1 MKQDILRQIE
11 GYDRIL
17 RERAVCRRYGQDFLR
32 GRAPVQRIL
41 EGLHP
46 PRLRL
51 RVAGVW
57 PESPSAK
64 TFRLVSLDG
73 PLPPFQAGQY
83 LAVACEI
90 GLVRTSRPYSISS
103 PPHVTG
109 YWDITVKA
117 VEGGFVSTHLLER
130 VQPGQ
135 VLEATG
141 PAGTFVWNP
150 LLHGR
155 DLVLI
160 AGGSGITPCMAFVRE
175 TIDCGGDRRLFLFY
189 GNREETDVIFGEE
202 LARLA
207 ERFPATLRY
216 IPVIEKPGAAYRGA
230 CGFITG
236 ELIRQ
241 EAGDLADKTFFL
253 CGPAEMYAFCIP
265 ELLALGIRRRRIR
278 REMSGPSRA
287 VSRQPGWPPD
297 VSPEAVFSVW
307 AGDRE
312 AFPARAGEPLLVSLE
327 RQGVTAVPSRCR
339 SGECSLCR
347 VRLVSGRVY
356 QPEGVLLRTS
366 DRRHGFIHACAAY
379 PLSDLEIR
387 F

>member
-1 MKQDILRQIE
+1 MTAPLFDAKQVRRAFSRSAAS
-11 GYDRIL
+11 YDAAAAL
-17 RERAVCRRYGQDFLR
+17 QHAVEARLLESLDYLDDPALA
-32 GRAPVQRIL
+32 RAP
-41 EGLHP
+41 
-46 PRLRL
+46 PR
-51 RVAGVW
+51 RV
-57 PESPSAK
+57 
-64 TFRLVSLDG
+64 LDLG
-73 PLPPFQAGQY
+73 CGTGADLP
-83 LAVACEI
+83 
-90 GLVRTSRPYSISS
+90 
-103 PPHVTG
+103 
-109 YWDITVKA
+109 
-117 VEGGFVSTHLLER
+117 
-130 VQPGQ
+130 
-135 VLEATG
+135 
-141 PAGTFVWNP
+141 
-150 LLHGR
+150 
-155 DLVLI
+155 
-160 AGGSGITPCMAFVRE
+160 
-175 TIDCGGDRRLFLFY
+175 
-189 GNREETDVIFGEE
+189 
-202 LARLA
+202 RLA

-241 EAGDLADKTFFL
+241 DAGDLADKTFFL

-287 VSRQPGWPPD
+287 VSQQAGWPPD
-297 VSPEAVFSVW
+297 VSPGAVFSVR

-356 QPEGVLLRTS
+356 QPEGVLLRAS